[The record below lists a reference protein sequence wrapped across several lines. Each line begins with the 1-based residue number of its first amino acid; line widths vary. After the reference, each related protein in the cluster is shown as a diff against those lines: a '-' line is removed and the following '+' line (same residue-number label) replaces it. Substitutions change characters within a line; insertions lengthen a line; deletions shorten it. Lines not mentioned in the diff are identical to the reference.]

1 MSKGWKYGIGLGVV
15 ILLLFA
21 GNLLVGS
28 VSIPPADVF
37 RILLGGEGEK
47 ASWSFILWESRLPQA
62 LTALLC
68 GGALA
73 VCGLMLQTAFKNP
86 LAGPSILGINAG
98 ASLGVAFVM
107 LLFGGSITAGA
118 FSLSGF
124 FSVLLGAFIGAMLIM
139 ALILFFSTLIKS
151 NIMLLI
157 TGIMIGYI
165 ASSAIALLNFFA
177 TAEGVQSYMIWGL
190 GNFGGVSLQQM
201 PAFALVTIVGLF
213 GSLLLIKPLNALLL
227 GERYAENLGVNIRRV
242 RNWLLIITGLL
253 TAVTTA
259 FCGPVAFIGLAVPH
273 VARMIVGDNQSQFP
287 IAGHHPEWRCSGTA
301 LQSDL
306 RLARRSGY
314 YSLEC
319 RHAHYRCA
327 GHHLRYSEPAEAP
340 TIQLS
345 YCRQLDKFLPYYW
358 QDFATALA
366 NFCHRHGNV
375 LPNLWQCL
383 GKISL

>member
-1 MSKGWKYGIGLGVV
+1 MNKGWKYGIGLGMV
-15 ILLLFA
+15 IVLLFMA
-21 GNLLVGS
+21 NLLIGS
-28 VSIPPADVF
+28 VPIPASDVF
-37 RILLGGEGEK
+37 SILMGHEGEK
-47 ASWSFILWESRLPQA
+47 ASWSFIVWESRLPQA

-107 LLFGGSITAGA
+107 LLFGGSITAGV

-273 VARMIVGDNQSQFP
+273 VARMILGTTNHNSLLPVT
-287 IAGHHPEWRCSGTA
+287 ILSGGAVA
-301 LQSDL
+301 LL
-306 RLARRSGY
+306 CNLI
-314 YSLEC
+314 C
-319 RHAHYRCA
+319 
-327 GHHLRYSEPAEAP
+327 
-340 TIQLS
+340 
-345 YCRQLDKFLPYYW
+345 
-358 QDFATALA
+358 
-366 NFCHRHGNV
+366 V
-375 LPNLWQCL
+375 LPGEAGIIPLNAVTPIIGAPVIIYVILSQR
-383 GKISL
+383 KPQQFN